1 MATTRVLDRCLDV
14 GIRICGD
21 LQDYMVDDIT
31 GITSDMAQAL
41 QGDEMQAFG
50 EFFKDLKDSAY
61 KQFLKD
67 AELKFS
73 GEKAFNHIVAQSP
86 PYGARKLSVPILSKD
101 IVGYK
106 IKIPYHQFTQY
117 NLKSLDLYAIQKSS
131 IQVYVID
138 LLNGDTLYSE
148 TKEVLK
154 GRQNIKIGE
163 ITKSY
168 DSTLLF
174 VGVRIISGSLMA
186 VSCSDSG
193 DCCGCECLDECDIS
207 LGTLKEDGIHNC
219 EAILDYDYKAFCPN
233 DAIECNFQDM
243 ICEYASF
250 FNDAFNSKV
259 AVNLLEEKLNT
270 YQRSWFAD
278 ANVQI
283 TIDYTLPQTKEMYYK
298 LLSLAISNIRGIMK
312 DGVCFSCDGNLSKTY
327 LMSSYA

>member
-1 MATTRVLDRCLDV
+1 MAINKGLDRCLDV
-14 GIRICGD
+14 GIRFCGD
-21 LQDYMVDDIT
+21 EKDFMVDDIT
-31 GITSDMAQAL
+31 GVSVNVAQAL
-41 QGDEMQAFG
+41 QEDEAQAFS
-50 EFFKDLKDSAY
+50 EFFTDLKDSAY

-73 GEKAFNHIVAQSP
+73 AQKSFNHIVAQSP
-86 PYGARKLSVPILSKD
+86 PYGARRLNLPILSKD

-117 NLKSLDLYAIQKSS
+117 NLKSLDLYAIQKSE

-138 LLNGDTLYSE
+138 LLNGDTLYNE

-154 GRQNIKIGE
+154 GRQSVKIGK

-174 VGVRIISGSLMA
+174 VGVRIVSGSLMA

-193 DCCGCECLDECDIS
+193 DCCGCECLDECDIN
-207 LGTLKEDGIHNC
+207 LGTLKDSGIYNCDSIED
-219 EAILDYDYKAFCPN
+219 YSYKAFCPN
-233 DAIECNFQDM
+233 DSIECNFEDM
-243 ICEYASF
+243 ICEYSTF
-250 FNDAFNSKV
+250 FNDAYNHKV

-278 ANVQI
+278 ANVQVI
-283 TIDYTLPQTKEMYYK
+283 MDYTLPQTKEMYYK
-298 LLSLAISNIRGIMK
+298 LLSLAISNIRGIMQ
-312 DGVCFSCDGNLSKTY
+312 DGVCFSCDSNISSTPFI
-327 LMSSYA
+327 SSYA